1 MFKTRQKRVSLL
13 VACLTLLLTMVFGIA
28 GIFSTPSTTT
38 ASAATATVTDKLTV
52 DITGATSTTY
62 VTWSGKNKT
71 TNPNNISSDAVYAG
85 NSSKS
90 SAGAIQMR
98 SNNSNSGIVTTA
110 SGGIAK
116 KITVVWQSS
125 TSSGRTLDIYGK
137 NSAYSQATDLYNS
150 STQGTKLGSIKC
162 GTSTSLTISGSYAYV
177 GFRSN
182 SGAMYLTSITIDWEV
197 DLGGCQTCD
206 YSNGYTYTSNPGG
219 VDENATHT
227 KTGTCTVCGTEQII
241 DKAEKCTFD
250 EGVVT
255 PPTETANG
263 YTTYTCVCGYSY
275 KGNETPALNATKYTV
290 SFSVPKAVEAVDAIE
305 VAEGLTITLTA
316 AKALAGYTFVGWT
329 TAECTASTTAP
340 TSIYEAG
347 EEYTVTENVTL
358 HALYT
363 YTLGSGGYAKVTDA
377 STLKDGAEI
386 IITNA
391 AGDYAMG
398 ANGGDYSSRV
408 SITSNNNLITDTADA
423 QIITLEQNGS
433 FFYLK
438 AGSKYLCS
446 ASSGNNLQTTTSKN
460 NNSTWKITIDTKGS
474 ATITAQAGASTLLQ
488 YNASASRFT
497 CYKASSN
504 MPNGSIYMKDGA
516 IYYTTELLANI
527 DGASLT
533 VGENLKL
540 NYKVTLSE
548 TFATAVMYFTY
559 EGEDKTYDVTGVK
572 QSDGRYS
579 FSLPVP
585 PQAMATAIKAE
596 LKYGEYLLATLEN
609 YSIKQYAQNK
619 LNDGDSS
626 PELKQ
631 LLTDMLYYGAA
642 AQKYYNAKINV
653 ETNEETLAIY
663 GVENLGTPSGATPEA
678 PATPASP
685 VKNTEASSYPVYFKS
700 ATVWFSDVNMISV
713 SINSLDGAKLLVD
726 GVEVELTSTTYTT
739 EGILPTELDKAF
751 VFELYHGDVLMQ
763 TLTYSVNA
771 YAYKMQSNAKMGEL
785 ALALYRYGVSAKAYI
800 N

>member
-1 MFKTRQKRVSLL
+1 MFKAKHKFSLFA
-13 VACLTLLLTMVFGIA
+13 ACLTLLLTMVFGIA
-28 GIFSTPSTTT
+28 GIFSTPSATT

-116 KITVVWQSS
+116 KITVEWNSS
-125 TSSGRTLDIYGK
+125 TTNGRTLNIYGK
-137 NSAYSQATDLYNS
+137 NAPYTQATDLYNS
-150 STQGTKLGSIKC
+150 STTTSGTKLGTIVK
-162 GTSTSLTISGSYAYV
+162 GTSTSLTISGDYAYI

-182 SGAMYLTSITIDWEV
+182 SSAMYLTSITIDWEV
-197 DLGGCQTCD
+197 DLGGCETCD

-255 PPTETANG
+255 PPTETENG

-290 SFSVPKAVEAVDAIE
+290 SFSVPKGVEAVDAME

-329 TAECTASTTAP
+329 TAEYTTSTAVPTT
-340 TSIYEAG
+340 IYEAN
-347 EEYTVTENVTL
+347 EEYTVTENSTL
-358 HALYT
+358 YALYS
-363 YTLGSGGYAKVTDA
+363 YTLGSGGYKKVTNA

-386 IITNA
+386 IITSA

-398 ANGGDYSSRV
+398 SNNNSYSSRV
-408 SITSNNNLITDTADA
+408 AITSKDNLITDTANA

-438 AGSKYLCS
+438 VGSKYLCS
-446 ASSGNNLQTTTSKN
+446 ASSGNNLQTTTTKN

-488 YNASASRFT
+488 YNAGSSRFS
-497 CYKASSN
+497 CYKATSN
-504 MPNGSIYMKDGA
+504 MKDGSIYMKDGA
-516 IYYTTELLANI
+516 VYYTTDKVAGI
-527 DGASLT
+527 DGATVT
-533 VGENLKL
+533 VGAALKL
-540 NYKVTLSE
+540 NYKATLPDA
-548 TFATAVMYFTY
+548 FAGAIMHFDFD
-559 EGEDKTYDVTGVK
+559 GKPYDVAGVK
-572 QSDGRYS
+572 QTDGRYVY
-579 FSLPVP
+579 SLPIP
-585 PQAMATAIKAE
+585 PQAMAINVKAE
-596 LKYGEYLLATLEN
+596 LMFGDVVLDSMDE
-609 YSIKQYAQNK
+609 YSIQTYAQNK
-619 LNDGDSS
+619 LNAAESS
-626 PELKQ
+626 NELKQ
-631 LLTDMLYYGAA
+631 LLTDMLYYGNAA
-642 AQKYYNAKINV
+642 YNYVN
-653 ETNEETLAIY
+653 ETTDETPITD
-663 GVENLGTPSGATPEA
+663 GVENLGTPSTAEPEEPEFTATPMSNPEA
-678 PATPASP
+678 T
-685 VKNTEASSYPVYFKS
+685 SYPAYFKS
-700 ATVWFSDVNMISV
+700 AKVWFGDVNKIYIQVNTIEGVTLSV
-713 SINSLDGAKLLVD
+713 NNEEAVA
-726 GVEVELTSTTYTT
+726 LTSHTIEVTLLAT
-739 EGILPTELDKAF
+739 EFDEEFT
-751 VFELYHGDVLMQ
+751 FELYHNGVLMQ

-771 YAYKMQSNAKMGEL
+771 YAHKMKDHATMGNLAK
-785 ALALYRYGVSAKAYI
+785 ALYNYGVSADAYVKTI
-800 N
+800 A